1 MIRSILIGALAV
13 GVAGTSYWGYKEHQE
28 KNAVLINAEN
38 TYQRAFHDLNFHM
51 EALEE
56 KIGSTLAMNS
66 RGSLSPALAEVWRL
80 TSEAQNDVGQL
91 PLTLMPFNKTEE
103 FLTNI
108 GSFSYRVA
116 VRDLDENPL
125 SDEEYKTLKE
135 LHSHST
141 DIKNELRKVQAMVI
155 DHNLRWM
162 DVELALASETQAED
176 NTIIDGFKTVDKQV
190 EGYSE
195 VNWGPEI
202 TQLNE
207 KKENLDKNI
216 VGKKLTE
223 KEAKEHVIDFLDLD
237 PKASI
242 DITTTGEKSK
252 YKAYSLSIEEPDTKS
267 SINLDVTKKGAKPIW
282 ILMDRKIGDQ
292 KLSLNEAADR
302 ARAFLKEHDIT
313 NMSISESSQYDRV
326 GVFTF
331 VYNQK
336 DVLIYPDAVHIKV
349 ALDNGDISGYESLEY
364 LTNHHERSL
373 GSPTIS
379 RDQALEQVNPNVQI
393 MEEGLGVIRNDLGE
407 EVLCYEFMGTIDNE
421 TYRIFINASNER
433 EERVEK
439 MDGTEMNYDTL

>member
-1 MIRSILIGALAV
+1 LIRSILIGVLAV

-38 TYQRAFHDLNFHM
+38 TYQRAFHDLSFHM
-51 EALEE
+51 DALEE

-125 SDEEYKTLKE
+125 TDEEYETLKN

-162 DVELALASETQAED
+162 DVELALASESQPQD

-195 VNWGPEI
+195 VNWGPEV
-202 TQLNE
+202 TQLNT

-216 VGKKLTE
+216 KGRKLSE
-223 KEAKEHVIDFLDLD
+223 QEAKQQVIDFLDLD
-237 PKASI
+237 SKAKI
-242 DITTTGEKSK
+242 DITTTGDESK
-252 YKAYSLSIEEPDTKS
+252 YQAYSLSIENKDKKS
-267 SINLDVTKKGAKPIW
+267 STNLDVTKKGAKPIW
-282 ILMDRKIGDQ
+282 ILMDREIGEQ
-292 KLSLNEAADR
+292 KLSLNEAADQ

-313 NMSISESSQYDRV
+313 NMTISESRQYDRM

-331 VYNQK
+331 VYQQD
-336 DVLIYPDAVHIKV
+336 DVAIYPDAVHIKV
-349 ALDNGDISGYESLEY
+349 ALDNGDITGYESLEY
-364 LTNHHERSL
+364 LTNHHERQL
-373 GSPTIS
+373 KTPTLS
-379 RDQALEQVNPNVQI
+379 RNEALDQVNPNVQV
-393 MEEGLGVIRNDLGE
+393 MDEGLGVIQNDLGE
-407 EVLCYEFMGTIDNE
+407 EVLCYEFMGTIENE
-421 TYRIFINASNER
+421 TYRIFINVENGR

-439 MDGTEMNYDTL
+439 MDGTEMNYETA

>member
-1 MIRSILIGALAV
+1 MIRSILIGVLAV

-51 EALEE
+51 DALEE

-125 SDEEYKTLKE
+125 SDEEYETLKN

-162 DVELALASETQAED
+162 DVELALASESQPQD

-195 VNWGPEI
+195 VNWGPEV
-202 TQLNE
+202 TQLNT
-207 KKENLDKNI
+207 KKENLNKNI
-216 VGKKLTE
+216 KGKKLSE
-223 KEAKEHVIDFLDLD
+223 EEAKQQVIDFLDLD
-237 PKASI
+237 SKAKI
-242 DITTTGEKSK
+242 DITRTGDESK
-252 YKAYSLSIEEPDTKS
+252 YQAYSLSIENKDKKS
-267 SINLDVTKKGAKPIW
+267 STNLDVTQKGAKPIW
-282 ILMDRKIGDQ
+282 ILMDREIGEQ
-292 KLSLNEAADR
+292 KLSLNEAADQ

-313 NMSISESSQYDRV
+313 NMTISESSQYDRM

-331 VYNQK
+331 VYQQD
-336 DVLIYPDAVHIKV
+336 DVAIYPDAVHIKV
-349 ALDNGDISGYESLEY
+349 ALDNGDITGYESLEY
-364 LTNHHERSL
+364 LTNHHERQL
-373 GSPTIS
+373 KTPTLS
-379 RDQALEQVNPNVQI
+379 RNEALEQVNPNVQV
-393 MEEGLGVIRNDLGE
+393 MDEGLGVIQNDLGE
-407 EVLCYEFMGTIDNE
+407 EVLCYEFMGTIENE
-421 TYRIFINASNER
+421 TYRIFINVENGR

-439 MDGTEMNYDTL
+439 MDGTEMNYDTA

>member
-1 MIRSILIGALAV
+1 MIRSILIGALAI
-13 GVAGTSYWGYKEHQE
+13 GVAGTGYWGYKEHQE

-51 EALEE
+51 DALEE

-66 RGSLSPALAEVWRL
+66 GTSISPALAEVWRL

-103 FLTNI
+103 FLSNI

-116 VRDLDENPL
+116 IRDLDEKPL
-125 SDEEYKTLKE
+125 SGDEYETLKK
-135 LHSHST
+135 LHSHSNE
-141 DIKNELRKVQAMVI
+141 IKNELRKVQAMVI

-162 DVELALASETQAED
+162 DVELALASESQPQD

-195 VNWGPEI
+195 VNWGPEV

-207 KKENLDKNI
+207 KKENLTKNI
-216 VGKKLTE
+216 KGKELTE
-223 KEAKEHVIDFLDLD
+223 EEAKKHVVDFLDLD

-252 YKAYSLSIEEPDTKS
+252 YKAYSLSIENPDQKS

-282 ILMDRKIGDQ
+282 ILMDREIGEQKI
-292 KLSLNEAADR
+292 SLNEAADK
-302 ARAFLKEHDIT
+302 AKGFLKEHDIT
-313 NMSISESSQYDRV
+313 NMTISESSQYDKM

-331 VYNQK
+331 VYQQDN
-336 DVLIYPDAVHIKV
+336 VTVYPDAVHIKV
-349 ALDNGDISGYESLEY
+349 ALDNGDIAGYESLEY
-364 LTNHHERSL
+364 LTNHHEREPSKAK
-373 GSPTIS
+373 IS
-379 RDQALEQVNPNVQI
+379 RDEALKQVNPNVQV
-393 MEEGLGVIRNDLGE
+393 MEEGLGIIRNDIGE
-407 EVLCYEFMGTIDNE
+407 EVLCYEFMGTIENE
-421 TYRIFINASNER
+421 TYRIFINANDAK

>member
-1 MIRSILIGALAV
+1 LIRSILIGVLAV

-38 TYQRAFHDLNFHM
+38 TYQRAFHDLSFHM
-51 EALEE
+51 DALEE

-125 SDEEYKTLKE
+125 TDEEYETLKN

-162 DVELALASETQAED
+162 DVELALASESQPQD

-195 VNWGPEI
+195 VNWGPEV
-202 TQLNE
+202 TQLNT

-216 VGKKLTE
+216 KGKKLSE
-223 KEAKEHVIDFLDLD
+223 QEAKQQVIDFLDLD
-237 PKASI
+237 SKAKI
-242 DITTTGEKSK
+242 DITTTGDESK
-252 YKAYSLSIEEPDTKS
+252 YQAYSLSIENKDKKS
-267 SINLDVTKKGAKPIW
+267 STNLDVTKKGAKPIW
-282 ILMDRKIGDQ
+282 ILMDREIGEQ
-292 KLSLNEAADR
+292 KLSLNQAADQ

-313 NMSISESSQYDRV
+313 NMTISESRQYDRM

-331 VYNQK
+331 VYQQD
-336 DVLIYPDAVHIKV
+336 DVAIYPDAVHIKV
-349 ALDNGDISGYESLEY
+349 ALDNGDITGYESLEY
-364 LTNHHERSL
+364 LTNHHERQL
-373 GSPTIS
+373 KTPTLS
-379 RDQALEQVNPNVQI
+379 RNEALDQVNPNVQV
-393 MEEGLGVIRNDLGE
+393 MDEGLGVIQNDLGE
-407 EVLCYEFMGTIDNE
+407 EVLCYEFMGTIENE
-421 TYRIFINASNER
+421 TYRIFINVENGR

-439 MDGTEMNYDTL
+439 MDGTEMNYETA

>member
-1 MIRSILIGALAV
+1 MIRSILIGVLAV

-38 TYQRAFHDLNFHM
+38 TYQRAFHDLSFHM
-51 EALEE
+51 DALEE

-125 SDEEYKTLKE
+125 TDEEYETLKN

-162 DVELALASETQAED
+162 DVELALASESQPQD

-195 VNWGPEI
+195 VNWGPEV
-202 TQLNE
+202 TQLNT

-216 VGKKLTE
+216 KGKKLSE
-223 KEAKEHVIDFLDLD
+223 QEAKQQVIDFLDLD
-237 PKASI
+237 SKAKI
-242 DITTTGEKSK
+242 DITTTGDESK
-252 YKAYSLSIEEPDTKS
+252 YQAYSLSIENKDKKS
-267 SINLDVTKKGAKPIW
+267 STNLDVTKKGAKPIW
-282 ILMDRKIGDQ
+282 ILMDREIGEQ
-292 KLSLNEAADR
+292 KLSLNQAADQ

-313 NMSISESSQYDRV
+313 NMTISESRQYDRM

-331 VYNQK
+331 VYQQD
-336 DVLIYPDAVHIKV
+336 DVAIYPDAVHIKV
-349 ALDNGDISGYESLEY
+349 ALDNGDITGYESLEY
-364 LTNHHERSL
+364 LTNHHERQL
-373 GSPTIS
+373 KTPTLS
-379 RDQALEQVNPNVQI
+379 RNEALDQVNPNVQV
-393 MEEGLGVIRNDLGE
+393 MDEGLGVIQNDLGE
-407 EVLCYEFMGTIDNE
+407 EVLCYEFMGTIENE
-421 TYRIFINASNER
+421 TYRIFINVENGR

-439 MDGTEMNYDTL
+439 MDGTEMNYETA

>member
-1 MIRSILIGALAV
+1 MIRSILIGVLAV

-38 TYQRAFHDLNFHM
+38 TYQRAFHDLSFHM
-51 EALEE
+51 DALEE

-125 SDEEYKTLKE
+125 TDEEYETLKN

-162 DVELALASETQAED
+162 DVELALASESQPQD

-195 VNWGPEI
+195 VNWGPEV
-202 TQLNE
+202 TQLNT

-216 VGKKLTE
+216 KGKKLSE
-223 KEAKEHVIDFLDLD
+223 QEAKQQVIDFLDLD
-237 PKASI
+237 SKAKI
-242 DITTTGEKSK
+242 DITTTGDESK
-252 YKAYSLSIEEPDTKS
+252 YQAYSLSIENKDKKS
-267 SINLDVTKKGAKPIW
+267 STNLDVTKKGAKPIW
-282 ILMDRKIGDQ
+282 ILMDREIGEQ
-292 KLSLNEAADR
+292 KLSLNQAADQ

-313 NMSISESSQYDRV
+313 NMTISESRQYDRM

-331 VYNQK
+331 VYQQD
-336 DVLIYPDAVHIKV
+336 DVAIYPDAVHIKV
-349 ALDNGDISGYESLEY
+349 ALDNGDITGYESLEY
-364 LTNHHERSL
+364 LTNHHERQL
-373 GSPTIS
+373 KTPILS
-379 RDQALEQVNPNVQI
+379 RNEALDQVNPNVQV
-393 MEEGLGVIRNDLGE
+393 MDEGLGVIQNDLGE
-407 EVLCYEFMGTIDNE
+407 EVLCYEFMGTIENE
-421 TYRIFINASNER
+421 TYRIFINVENGR

-439 MDGTEMNYDTL
+439 MDGTEMNYETA

>member
-1 MIRSILIGALAV
+1 MIRSILIGALAI
-13 GVAGTSYWGYKEHQE
+13 GVAGTGYWGYKEHQE

-51 EALEE
+51 DALEE

-66 RGSLSPALAEVWRL
+66 GASLSPALAEVWRL

-103 FLTNI
+103 FLSNI
-108 GSFSYRVA
+108 GSFSYRA
-116 VRDLDENPL
+116 AIRDLDEKPL
-125 SDEEYKTLKE
+125 TNDEYDTLKK
-135 LHSHST
+135 LHSHSS

-162 DVELALASETQAED
+162 DVELALASENQPQD

-195 VNWGPEI
+195 VNWGPEV

-216 VGKKLTE
+216 TGKKLNE
-223 KEAKEHVIDFLDLD
+223 NEAKAHVIDFLDLD
-237 PKASI
+237 KDASI
-242 DITTTGEKSK
+242 DITTTGNKSK
-252 YKAYSLSIEEPDTKS
+252 YQAYSLSIEDAKKKS

-282 ILMDRKIGDQ
+282 ILMNRKIGDPQ
-292 KLSLNEAADR
+292 ISLNEAADR
-302 ARAFLKEHDIT
+302 ATSFLKEHDIT
-313 NMSISESSQYDRV
+313 NMSISESSQYDRM

-331 VYNQK
+331 VFQQD
-336 DVLIYPDAVHIKV
+336 DVTIYPDAVHIKV
-349 ALDNGDISGYESLEY
+349 ALDNGDISGYESLDY
-364 LTNHHERSL
+364 LTNHHERTL
-373 GSPTIS
+373 PKPAIS
-379 RDQALEQVNPNVQI
+379 RDEALKQVNSKVQI
-393 MEEGLGVIRNDLGE
+393 MDEGLGVIQNDLGE
-407 EVLCYEFMGTIDNE
+407 EVLCYEFMGTIEKE
-421 TYRIFINASNER
+421 TYRIFINAENGR

-439 MDGTEMNYDTL
+439 MDGTEMNYDTI